1 MEHTKTELASIYEL
15 LKKLNLPSTP
25 ENTKTLAIV
34 YSKLENLY
42 AELDKKDE
50 PEEPKDE

>member
-1 MEHTKTELASIYEL
+1 MEHTKSELASIYEL
-15 LKKLNLPSTP
+15 LKKLSLPSTP
-25 ENTKTLAIV
+25 ENVKTLAIV

-42 AELDKKDE
+42 AELDKKDD